1 VRVICFAIAA
11 ASLSALAHVE
21 AIVSRTVEAPGIIS
35 PAPVIATI
43 QLYRTVEH
51 LVQIYL
57 ASFI

>member
-1 VRVICFAIAA
+1 MRVICFAIAT

-51 LVQIYL
+51 
-57 ASFI
+57 